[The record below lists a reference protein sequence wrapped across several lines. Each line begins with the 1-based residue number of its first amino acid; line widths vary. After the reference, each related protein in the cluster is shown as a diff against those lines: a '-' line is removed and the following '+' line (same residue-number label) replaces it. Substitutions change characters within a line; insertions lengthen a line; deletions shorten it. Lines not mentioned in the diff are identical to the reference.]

1 MAQYWL
7 QVPVENAKEVVQR
20 FIDKNNATLTD
31 YVGKTVSYQSYC
43 EVVFYGPDLAAF
55 VNYPGGMYFGT
66 FIVANPSGETS
77 AQIQIQDQSTN
88 NLVIIDAGSSTLAP
102 GHYPYVMFNKID
114 SPADANLCFVGYK
127 FQIS

>member
-20 FIDKNNATLTD
+20 YIDKNNATLTD
-31 YVGKTVSYQSYC
+31 YVGKTVGYQSYC

-55 VNYPGGMYFGT
+55 LPDPNGMFFGT
-66 FIVANPSGETS
+66 FIVSNPSGETS
-77 AQIQIQDQSTN
+77 ALIQIQDQASNSLT
-88 NLVIIDAGSSTLAP
+88 IIDAGSSTLAP
-102 GHYPYVMFNKID
+102 GHYPYVMFNRID

-127 FQIS
+127 FEIA